1 MGKNFHY
8 LNPFVCKIILRK
20 GKSFLTMHMEV
31 ICRCKLEK
39 FPLQQVH
46 PYFVIKN
53 GNINI
58 IQQLILIFYISI
70 IMDVSNFNNKGW
82 LKFQTPV
89 EITPLSVWDW
99 GWVWVCC
106 WGSQIH
112 ERYVFE
118 NRKLEE

>member
-1 MGKNFHY
+1 MGKNFGY
-8 LNPFVCKIILRK
+8 LNPFILRK

-53 GNINI
+53 GDINI

-70 IMDVSNFNNKGW
+70 IRDGSNYKH
-82 LKFQTPV
+82 Q
-89 EITPLSVWDW
+89 
-99 GWVWVCC
+99 
-106 WGSQIH
+106 
-112 ERYVFE
+112 
-118 NRKLEE
+118 